1 MKYEVLFIMMGGDH
15 KYFSHRP
22 AIEAIK
28 PKVKSPSVELNVFV
42 KEMMSIVILLN
53 NCANR

>member
-42 KEMMSIVILLN
+42 KRNDEHSDTSQ
-53 NCANR
+53 